1 VPLAAFHTFGSQHLL
16 LLGVFVVGLVGVVVC
31 GRARRPS
38 GAGLDEPGRRKGLD
52 QPGAFDRVFAVVLVV
67 VALSAQAFQLTPS
80 DFHLGSSLP
89 LALCDFAWVAAA
101 WALWTRARL
110 PAAVTYYWGLTLTV
124 QGILTPSLGQEF
136 PHPRF
141 FAFWALH
148 LLVVWC
154 AAYLSLGLGIGPHW
168 REYRWTVAI
177 SLIWAVVAYA
187 FDVAFDVNY
196 GYLRDKPGSGSLLD
210 LLGPWPVYVVVAL
223 GVLLA
228 GWALMTWPWVRR
240 SRSR

>member
-1 VPLAAFHTFGSQHLL
+1 MPLAAFQTFGGQHLL

-31 GRARRPS
+31 GRRGGRRR
-38 GAGLDEPGRRKGLD
+38 GLDEPDRGPTSR
-52 QPGAFDRVFAVVLVV
+52 AFDRAFAVVLVV

-80 DFHLGSSLP
+80 DFDLGSSLP

-101 WALWTRARL
+101 WALWTRRRL

-177 SLIWAVVAYA
+177 SLVWAVVAYA

-210 LLGPWPVYVVVAL
+210 LLGPWPV
-223 GVLLA
+223 
-228 GWALMTWPWVRR
+228 VRR
-240 SRSR
+240 RGAGGPAGRLGADDLAVGEAVPRSVA